1 MIKRFISWI
10 LSKIKNTNYIVDDK
24 IPLRYLYGIAFIRTL
39 MLVRGILYFRK
50 MIFVGRN
57 VTLNSKRNVRLGSGS
72 SVGDYS
78 FLDGLSSSGIT
89 LGKGVSLGR
98 FGKIRSTATLTALGV
113 GVNVGDYVG
122 MGDGFYLGGFG
133 GIEIGSNTIVGE
145 RLMVHSDNHFFDDMS
160 LLIRDQGTE
169 RKPVSIGNNCWM
181 GSNVTI
187 LGGVKIGSGSVIGA
201 GSTVTRSF
209 PENSVIV
216 GNPARLVRY
225 RGAIK

>member
-10 LSKIKNTNYIVDDK
+10 LSKIKNTHYIVDDK
-24 IPLRYLYGIAFIRTL
+24 IPLRYLYGIAFMRTL

-50 MIFVGRN
+50 MIFIGRN
-57 VTLNSKRNVRLGSGS
+57 VTLKNKINVRLGSGS

-98 FGKIRSTATLTALGV
+98 FGKIRSTATLTALGE

-160 LLIRDQGTE
+160 LLIRDQGME

-201 GSTVTRSF
+201 GSIVTRSF

-216 GNPARLVRY
+216 GNPA
-225 RGAIK
+225 